1 MQLPIAE
8 LTYDELHGPLRADE
22 GALAERAVATDAIRP
37 THAHTHT
44 DRTRTSTGTQKHAIS
59 INTETPL
66 PSGRSRFI
74 HTVCCLYS
82 FDSVI

>member
-59 INTETPL
+59 INTETPRRVDGL
-66 PSGRSRFI
+66 ASFI
-74 HTVCCLYS
+74 RIVACPRVTL
-82 FDSVI
+82 F